1 MIRWPLPADGG
12 VRLIR
17 TRFHAW
23 LFLFFRLLPGD
34 FEFGQFFCDRFAI
47 GFGIHFPIDE
57 RDLALF
63 VHINGVAAGE
73 SAGAQDSQRFGGFL
87 FGVTQNWVVQIK

>member
-1 MIRWPLPADGG
+1 MIRASGG

-17 TRFHAW
+17 THFHVW

-34 FEFGQFFCDRFAI
+34 FQFGQFLRDGFAI
-47 GFGIHFPIDE
+47 GCGVHFSVDE
-57 RDLALF
+57 SDLALF

-73 SAGAQDSQRFGGFL
+73 SAGAQNAQRFGGFL
-87 FGVTQNWVVQIK
+87 FGVTENWVVQIK